1 MHNTNDKKKN
11 NDLVNVIKSGLNDLK
26 NKIKDMSNKEKEIEE
41 PDKIVDL
48 VERNLEFND

>member
-1 MHNTNDKKKN
+1 MHNTSDKKKS

-26 NKIKDMSNKEKEIEE
+26 NKMKDMSNKEKEIEE